1 MKKTDRAAVPGGTA
15 MLVLALLSAGEMY
28 GYQMIEELER
38 RSERVFQLQE
48 GTLYPLLHSLEKDG
62 LVTARN
68 AQAPSGRTRR
78 YYRITT
84 AGQRALEEKEREWRV
99 YAGAVHAV
107 LAGCTP

>member
-1 MKKTDRAAVPGGTA
+1 M
-15 MLVLALLSAGEMY
+15 
-28 GYQMIEELER
+28 
-38 RSERVFQLQE
+38 
-48 GTLYPLLHSLEKDG
+48 
-62 LVTARN
+62 TARN

-78 YYRITT
+78 YYRITA